1 MRERVRGIETEYGLN
16 LRVET
21 GHGWRRVGSDEAAR
35 QLFAPVVEANSATN
49 VFLRNGGRLYLDVG
63 SHPEYATP
71 ECRSIADL
79 IAHDRA
85 GDAIVNQLADVALA
99 TLTEQGTPAR
109 VTVLK
114 NNIDSHG
121 NSYGSHENYQIE
133 RGLDYDELARALTPF
148 LATRQ
153 LICGAGRWVRGP
165 RGSWFELSQRAE
177 HTWDPVASS
186 TTRSRPFINTRD
198 EPHADP
204 SRFRRL
210 HVVVGDSTLSQPT
223 LLVRVGSTELVLRAI
238 EEGERFADLALSDPT
253 AAIRGVSRDLRGR
266 TPLPLAGGDQI
277 APIELQRRIWERVEP
292 FADDDDLRR
301 AHALWGRVLDALGD
315 DRLDWVEGDIDWVAK
330 YRMLQAYAARHGH
343 DDTRLAQLDLA
354 WHDIR
359 PGQGLFR
366 LAEERGAMN
375 RVVEPDAVQRAVERP
390 PGDTRA
396 RLRGRFITA
405 AQAAHRRY
413 TVDWMTFTVHDLPD
427 GALVCPD
434 PLVADDERV
443 DALLARMAAEPH
455 VAAVPPSRH

>member
-16 LRVET
+16 LRVDT

-35 QLFAPVVEANSATN
+35 QLFAPVVEANAATN

-71 ECRSIADL
+71 ECRSITDL

-85 GDAIVNQLADVALA
+85 GDVIVNQLADVALA
-99 TLTEQGTPAR
+99 TLAEQGTPAR

-133 RGLDYDELARALTPF
+133 RRLDYDELARALTPF

-204 SRFRRL
+204 SRYRRL
-210 HVVVGDSTLSQPT
+210 HVVVGDSTLSQTT
-223 LLVRVGSTELVLRAI
+223 LLLRVGSTELVLRAV
-238 EEGERFADLALSDPT
+238 EDGVRFAALALADPT
-253 AAIRGVSRDLRGR
+253 SAIRGVSRDLLGR
-266 TPLPLAGGDQI
+266 TPLDLVGGERLTPLD
-277 APIELQRRIWERVEP
+277 LQRRVWQRVQP
-292 FADDDDLRR
+292 FADSDELRR
-301 AHALWGRVLDALGD
+301 AHETWGRVLDALAD
-315 DRLDWVEGDIDWVAK
+315 DRLDRVEAEIDWVGK
-330 YRMLQAYAARHGH
+330 YQMLRAWSARHGP
-343 DDTRLAQLDLA
+343 DDARLAQLDLA

-366 LAEERGAMN
+366 LAEDRGTMS
-375 RVVEPDAVQRAVERP
+375 RVVGPESVRRAVDLP

-396 RLRGRFITA
+396 ALRGRFITA
-405 AQAAHRRY
+405 AQATHRRY

-427 GALVCPD
+427 GALTCPD
-434 PLVADDERV
+434 PLVAADPRV
-443 DALLARMAAEPH
+443 DSLLTRMATEPH
-455 VAAVPPSRH
+455 LAASPPTRR

>member
-1 MRERVRGIETEYGLN
+1 MRARVRGIETEYGLN
-16 LRVET
+16 LRVDT

-35 QLFAPVVEANSATN
+35 QLFAPVVEANAATN

-71 ECRSIADL
+71 ECRSITDL

-85 GDAIVNQLADVALA
+85 GDAILNQLADVALA
-99 TLTEQGTPAR
+99 ALDDQGTAAR

-133 RGLDYDELARALTPF
+133 RGLDYDDLAQALTPF

-165 RGSWFELSQRAE
+165 RDSWFELSQRAE
-177 HTWDPVASS
+177 HTWDPLASS

-210 HVVVGDSTLSQPT
+210 HIVVGDSTLSQTT

-238 EEGERFADLALSDPT
+238 EEGVGFADLALADPT
-253 AAIRGVSRDLRGR
+253 GAIRGVSRDLRGR
-266 TPLPLAGGDQI
+266 SALDLAGGGRVSPLD
-277 APIELQRRIWERVEP
+277 LQRRVWQRVAP
-292 FADDDDLRR
+292 FADSDELRR
-301 AHALWGRVLDALGD
+301 AHEIWGRALDALAD
-315 DRLDWVEGDIDWVAK
+315 DRLDRIEADIDWVAK
-330 YRMLQAYAARHGH
+330 YRMLRAWSARHGH
-343 DDTRLAQLDLA
+343 DDARLAQLDLA

-366 LAEERGAMN
+366 LAEDRGAMS
-375 RVVEPDAVQRAVERP
+375 RVVTPDDVRRAVDTP
-390 PGDTRA
+390 PADTRA
-396 RLRGRFITA
+396 TLRGRFISA
-405 AQAAHRRY
+405 AQATQRKY

-427 GALVCPD
+427 GAVSCPD
-434 PLVADDERV
+434 PLAGGDARV
-443 DALLARMAAEPH
+443 DALLTRMATEPH
-455 VAAVPPSRH
+455 VTAAAPPRR